1 MMCLSLLAMSTLVLR
16 ENVMHIRRAL
26 TATAL
31 GVLLGATSAAA
42 APPEKK
48 PAPSGALKFPA
59 KTRKPAVTTQP
70 VSDQAYQDQSGA
82 AREARRSPFNSG
94 TPATQPADTQQ
105 AAPVLRF

>member
-1 MMCLSLLAMSTLVLR
+1 MSRPAMSILVVR

-26 TATAL
+26 TAAAL
-31 GVLLGATSAAA
+31 GLLLRATSTAA

-48 PAPSGALKFPA
+48 SAPSGALKFPA
-59 KTRKPAVTTQP
+59 KSKKPAVTTQP